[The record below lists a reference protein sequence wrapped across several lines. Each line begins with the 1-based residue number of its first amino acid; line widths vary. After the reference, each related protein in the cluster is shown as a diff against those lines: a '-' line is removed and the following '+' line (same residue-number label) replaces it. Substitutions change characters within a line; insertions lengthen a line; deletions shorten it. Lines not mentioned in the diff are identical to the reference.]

1 MKRIYQS
8 PRLSLLQ
15 MEIEQPLLETSE
27 TSGVVVTI
35 EDEPS
40 DDIDTQGLDF
50 HSTWD

>member
-15 MEIEQPLLETSE
+15 METEQPLLE

-35 EDEPS
+35 EDDPS